1 MIAALLLAFLVSIL
15 ENIVLFLVG
24 RVLIYNKLF
33 IEYLRIKQPNQDEL
47 AQQKAQSSLIES
59 IIRIIGIVI
68 QIIAIIRTVAS
79 LVATLLAME
88 QIDNSTQRGN
98 L

>member
-1 MIAALLLAFLVSIL
+1 MIATLLLTFLISVL

-33 IEYLRIKQPNQDEL
+33 IEYLRVKQPNQEEL

-68 QIIAIIRTVAS
+68 QIIAIIRTASS
-79 LVATLLAME
+79 LVATLLAVE
-88 QIDNSTQRGN
+88 QINKSAQPGYF
-98 L
+98 